1 MALRKIGYVLVLEV
15 EKCGRTLFEICD
27 ICESDINL
35 PLNIRF
41 TGEEAVDHG
50 WSKITKV
57 FRGKVSQTSIMI
69 DDIFQ
74 DPQIN
79 AVW

>member
-1 MALRKIGYVLVLEV
+1 MVAVHSSDGTEKNRLCTSIRSRKVWED
-15 EKCGRTLFEICD
+15 TFEICD

-57 FRGKVSQTSIMI
+57 FRERFPKLVS
-69 DDIFQ
+69 
-74 DPQIN
+74 
-79 AVW
+79 